1 MLRLELSQARDE
13 HPGRNGRV
21 WVQRLHACTS
31 RPVQEIYR
39 VCALAAAPRDRAV
52 APSTDGIPA
61 GGASETVVPAGR
73 LVVESFKTRDLRA
86 TQELELAAG
95 EERELVLDDPR

>member
-1 MLRLELSQARDE
+1 MLRGLVVRAGEKTGEVQLLLEPGAQLRVKYAGREGYLQYRVLCDGATVARD
-13 HPGRNGRV
+13 GV
-21 WVQRLHACTS
+21 
-31 RPVQEIYR
+31 
-39 VCALAAAPRDRAV
+39 
-52 APSTDGIPA
+52 PA

-73 LVVESFKTRDLRA
+73 LVVESFKTLDLRA